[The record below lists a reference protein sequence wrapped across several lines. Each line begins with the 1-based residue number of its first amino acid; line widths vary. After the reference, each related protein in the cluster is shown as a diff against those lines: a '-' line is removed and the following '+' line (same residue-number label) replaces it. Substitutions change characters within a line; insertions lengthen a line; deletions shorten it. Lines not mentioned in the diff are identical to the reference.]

1 MGKYFSIAE
10 LTKSATAKSMNI
22 DNTPNKEVEKN
33 LNQLID
39 NILDPLREKWGEAI
53 VVNSGYRCAK
63 LNKLVGG
70 ASSSQHIVGQAAD
83 IRAKSNTR
91 SNNRKLFNLI
101 KSMKLPYDQLINEY
115 NYKWIHVSYSSK
127 HRRQILNIK

>member
-10 LTKSATAKSMNI
+10 LTKSTTAENKKIN
-22 DNTPNKEVEKN
+22 NTPNEEVEKN

-39 NILDPLREKWGEAI
+39 NILDPLREQWGEAI
-53 VVNSGYRCAK
+53 IVNSGYRCAE

-70 ASSSQHIVGQAAD
+70 ASSSQHTLGQAAD
-83 IRAKSNTR
+83 IRTKSNTR
-91 SNNRKLFNLI
+91 SNNKKLFNLI

-115 NYKWIHVSYSSK
+115 DYKWIHVSYSSK

>member
-10 LTKSATAKSMNI
+10 LTKSATAKSKNI

-53 VVNSGYRCAK
+53 IVNSGYRSAE

-83 IRAKSNTR
+83 IRTKSNTES
-91 SNNRKLFNLI
+91 SNKKLFNLI

-127 HRRQILNIK
+127 NRRQILNIK

>member
-10 LTKSATAKSMNI
+10 LTKSATAKSKNI

-53 VVNSGYRCAK
+53 IVNSGYRSIK

-83 IRAKSNTR
+83 IRTKSNTES
-91 SNNRKLFNLI
+91 SNKKLFNLI

-127 HRRQILNIK
+127 NRRQILNIK